1 MLALSAQGLYWI
13 GRHLER
19 ARHSCRLLAD
29 QMESLEDRL
38 VEEIDRSWR
47 RLYAALGRE
56 PVGGSL
62 SSSKGDEGFM
72 RADAY
77 TLVDDLTF
85 ETRNPDSIHNCL
97 SQARENARQVRN
109 VISRD
114 MWSCLNIAHLGLRDL
129 RIADIWNDRPGEF
142 YRRTEEAIR
151 AFSGTVEVTMYRDEG
166 WHFLRLGCFVERA
179 QLLASL
185 VDAHLGVFPTDEP
198 HVGTDWRSLL
208 HICEARAAYRRL
220 HSLDFQPDT
229 VVDLLVSDPLLSSS
243 IRHSLARIQDA
254 LDAISAHRSRPPTV
268 VARRAGRMAALIDY
282 EWPDRGPGDDDATR
296 AVLREIRESCHHL
309 HENIVAAYFDYE
321 IEDTPGP

>member
-1 MLALSAQGLYWI
+1 MLARSAQGLYWI

-29 QMESLEDRL
+29 QMEALEDRL
-38 VEEIDRSWR
+38 VDEIDRSWR

-56 PVGGSL
+56 PVGGDL
-62 SSSKGDEGFM
+62 SSSRGDEGFM

-77 TLVDDLTF
+77 TLLDDLTF
-85 ETRNPDSIHNCL
+85 ENRNPDSIRNCL

-114 MWSCLNIAHLGLRDL
+114 MWSCLNIAYLGLRDI
-129 RIADIWNDRPGEF
+129 RIADVWDDRPGEF
-142 YRRTEEAIR
+142 YRTTEEAIR
-151 AFSGTVEVTMYRDEG
+151 AFSGTVEVTLYRDEG
-166 WHFLRLGCFVERA
+166 WHFLRLGRFIERA

-185 VDAHLGVFPTDEP
+185 VDAHLAVFPASEP

-220 HSLDFQPDT
+220 HSLDYRPDT

-243 IRHSLARIQDA
+243 IRHSLACVQDA
-254 LDAISAHRSRPPTV
+254 LDAISAHRQRPPAG
-268 VARRAGRMAALIDY
+268 VARRVGRMVALIDY
-282 EWPDRGPGDDDATR
+282 EWPDRDPGDDGAMRT
-296 AVLREIRESCHHL
+296 ALGEIRESCHRL
-309 HENIVAAYFDYE
+309 HDDIAAAYFNYE
-321 IEDTPGP
+321 IEDTPRP